1 MNGFVFLGR
10 LSAIQYPYGIAS
22 SLFQQWCEDTNKKND
37 KQVPIC
43 EHHKE
48 TPTEIL
54 CEFIYRGKT
63 PQMCAFSTPAV
74 TGFILCSCFYN
85 NQLPFKIK

>member
-1 MNGFVFLGR
+1 M
-10 LSAIQYPYGIAS
+10 QS
-22 SLFQQWCEDTNKKND
+22 SIRTGSHLHSFNNDVKIPKKDD

-48 TPTEIL
+48 TPTEII
-54 CEFIYRGKT
+54 CEFIYRGET